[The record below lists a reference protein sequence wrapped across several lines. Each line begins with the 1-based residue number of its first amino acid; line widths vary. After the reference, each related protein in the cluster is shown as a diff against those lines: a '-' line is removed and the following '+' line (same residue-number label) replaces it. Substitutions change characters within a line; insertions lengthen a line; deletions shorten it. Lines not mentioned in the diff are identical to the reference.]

1 MISDEFLDYIKKVE
15 NGGKAGWDEDQG
27 LWFPH
32 PSPEGGNDT
41 IGYGHKLL
49 DDEVALADAG
59 LEDARILEMLFQDL
73 EKAERVADSIVCS
86 YYGGEYEELSDNSKC
101 MLIDFAFNIGGGGMK
116 KFPKFVQAVLIDDIE
131 TMRQQYKRFYSASD
145 GTKKELKQRNEQ
157 FHMLF
162 LS

>member
-73 EKAERVADSIVCS
+73 EKAERVADKCCVFLLRWMNMKNSLITVNVC
-86 YYGGEYEELSDNSKC
+86 
-101 MLIDFAFNIGGGGMK
+101 
-116 KFPKFVQAVLIDDIE
+116 
-131 TMRQQYKRFYSASD
+131 
-145 GTKKELKQRNEQ
+145 
-157 FHMLF
+157 
-162 LS
+162 

>member
-1 MISDEFLDYIKKVE
+1 MAVKQDGMKTK
-15 NGGKAGWDEDQG
+15 
-27 LWFPH
+27 
-32 PSPEGGNDT
+32 
-41 IGYGHKLL
+41 GYGFH
-49 DDEVALADAG
+49 
-59 LEDARILEMLFQDL
+59 ILHQRVV
-73 EKAERVADSIVCS
+73 KAERVADSVVCA
-86 YYGGEYEELSDNSKC
+86 YYGDEYEELSDNSKC

-157 FHMLF
+157 FYMLF